1 MGLFYGWNMKTHEKG
16 LELIKSLEEL
26 KLSAYKDQAGIWTIG
41 YGHTKGV
48 KPNDKITEAQADEYL
63 QEDLKEAENA
73 VNTLVKV
80 KINPNMFDA
89 LVAFTF
95 NVGVGAFKGSTLLR
109 LLNEGKYTEASD
121 QFARW
126 NKVTNPETKVK
137 EVSKG
142 LIRRREAEQKLF
154 MMDYVAPKPNIP
166 KNEHSRPNLIS
177 RFFKWLFSLF
187 SKKGRK

>member
-1 MGLFYGWNMKTHEKG
+1 MKTHEKG
-16 LELIKSLEEL
+16 LELIKSFEGC
-26 KLSAYKDQAGIWTIG
+26 KLTSYRDQAGIWTIG

-48 KPNDKITEAQADEYL
+48 KPNDKITQAQADAFL

-73 VNTLVKV
+73 VNILVKA

-126 NKVTNPETKVK
+126 NKVTVNGKK
-137 EVSKG
+137 EISKG

-166 KNEHSRPNLIS
+166 KDEHSKPNLIS

-187 SKKGRK
+187 NNRKEQS